1 MKTIRMTHKPD
12 GRQASAKSTGRAGR
26 FLILGLIVVA
36 LFFYRESLYDIWCGI
51 RQITVRELLCSV
63 LLATAAYLL
72 EGMTIACMMSIVSAG
87 FPVWK
92 GTGIAYLCEFYRMI
106 TLGSGS
112 GFAEIYYLHKS
123 GIETGT
129 ATVLTMHQ
137 YLCKKIAMIILG
149 SAGFAVLFLNPDN
162 RQFYEKY
169 VGFMA
174 AGCLICFAVIAF
186 FLCLTLSARITGLLL
201 GVIDWLAVKL
211 PAYSGKLCAWRK
223 QAALLNQSG
232 RLVLQQKRKIA
243 AAVLVQIGKLLLFY
257 AVPAYLLNGNG
268 RLDTPDCMCLMAVAY
283 MLSGVIPAPS
293 GVGAL
298 EFVFLL
304 FFTEFVEVQTA
315 VPAILVFRFV
325 TWVVPFLIGGVVNL
339 MNKNNVA
346 KSSDFP

>member
-1 MKTIRMTHKPD
+1 MKIIRMTHKPD
-12 GRQASAKSTGRAGR
+12 GQRPSAKSAGQAGR
-26 FLILGLIVVA
+26 FLILLLVVIA
-36 LFFYRESLYDIWCGI
+36 LLFYRESLYDIWCGI
-51 RQITVRELLCSV
+51 RQITVRELLSSV

-72 EGMTIACMMSIVSAG
+72 EGMTIACMMSMVAAG
-87 FPVWK
+87 FPVRQ

-137 YLCKKIAMIILG
+137 YLCKKTAMIILG
-149 SAGFAVLFLNPDN
+149 SAGFAILFLNADN
-162 RQFYEKY
+162 RPLYEKY

-174 AGCLICFAVIAF
+174 AGCMICFAVIAF
-186 FLCLTLSARITGLLL
+186 FLCLTLSARITGLLFA
-201 GVIDWLAVKL
+201 VIDWMAAKF
-211 PAYSGKLCAWRK
+211 PAYSGKLCAWK
-223 QAALLNQSG
+223 EQAALLNQSG
-232 RLVLQQKRKIA
+232 RIVLQQKRKIA
-243 AAVLVQIGKLLLFY
+243 AAVLVQIGKLTLFY
-257 AVPAYLLNGNG
+257 AVPTYLLTGNG
-268 RLDTPDCMCLMAVAY
+268 RLDTLDCMCLMAVSY

-315 VPAILVFRFV
+315 VPAILVFRFA
-325 TWVVPFLIGGVVNL
+325 TWVIPFLIGGVVNL
-339 MNKNNVA
+339 MMQL
-346 KSSDFP
+346 